1 MALKPVTLRLDEEEY
16 ERLRA
21 HLSQFGDPDINV
33 AYVLRAYIRD
43 INRVMPFLISSG
55 WDLKNYFGLV
65 GYWLKQIGSIT
76 DLEMF
81 AKMTLNPWAL
91 WKPNE
96 PLGGQ
101 DHDQSVSPEKAESF
115 ELNARPYDND
125 GDGVS

>member
-16 ERLRA
+16 EKLRA

-43 INRVMPFLISSG
+43 VNRVMPFLLTSG

-76 DLEMF
+76 DLELF
-81 AKMTLNPWAL
+81 AKMTLNPWNV
-91 WKPNE
+91 WKPAE
-96 PLGGQ
+96 PKPPGTEFGQ
-101 DHDQSVSPEKAESF
+101 TPATDEAEPS
-115 ELNARPYDND
+115 
-125 GDGVS
+125 